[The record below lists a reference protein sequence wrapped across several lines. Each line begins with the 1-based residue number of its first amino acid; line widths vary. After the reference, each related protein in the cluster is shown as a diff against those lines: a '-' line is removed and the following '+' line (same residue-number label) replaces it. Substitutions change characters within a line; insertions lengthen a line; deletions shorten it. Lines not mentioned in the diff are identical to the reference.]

1 MFIITIKAMT
11 TNAEHSPQDI
21 CIELEVSL
29 FDSSVLLLTQIRR
42 GESPLWEAVEVSSFS
57 AVQQGNNPDTPELTL
72 T

>member
-1 MFIITIKAMT
+1 MFIIKIKAMT

-21 CIELEVSL
+21 CIELEVSG

-42 GESPLWEAVEVSSFS
+42 GESPLREAVSSFS
-57 AVQQGNNPDTPELTL
+57 AVQQGNNPDTPEVTL